1 MTLVARVFKIK
12 DSEPAL
18 SDVADFFVLSDF
30 FSFIQTVH
38 NAFKMNR
45 FSGGLIG
52 NCTCY
57 ISYKFSAFRADYL
70 PGFYFLN
77 SLFLFCLCFKIFA
90 GNKMKLPC
98 LRPVKVSLQRRV
110 ILIAAAAVIVIV
122 IIPPAVPPVVFFFP
136 R

>member
-18 SDVADFFVLSDF
+18 SNVADFFVLSDF
-30 FSFIQTVH
+30 FGFIQTVH
-38 NAFKMNR
+38 NAFKMDR
-45 FSGGLIG
+45 FSGGLVG
-52 NCTCY
+52 NCTCNVR
-57 ISYKFSAFRADYL
+57 YKFSAVRTNYL

-77 SLFLFCLCFKIFA
+77 SLFFFCLCFKIFV
-90 GNKMKLPC
+90 GNKMKFPC

-122 IIPPAVPPVVFFFP
+122 IIPPAVLPVVFFFH
-136 R
+136 